1 MSAIVGPFS
10 VGQKKKK
17 KKEIKVSELNRKQIK
32 HSKVMDYF
40 LFTKLWKI

>member
-10 VGQKKKK
+10 VGQKKK

>member
-1 MSAIVGPFS
+1 MFAFAGPFS
-10 VGQKKKK
+10 VGLKK
-17 KKEIKVSELNRKQIK
+17 KKEIKVSELDRKQIK

>member
-1 MSAIVGPFS
+1 MSAFAGPFS
-10 VGQKKKK
+10 VGKKKM
-17 KKEIKVSELNRKQIK
+17 EIKVSELDRKQIK

>member
-10 VGQKKKK
+10 VGQKK